1 MFQGKTKVRIA
12 VILSLALLLT
22 AALAGCGGG
31 GGGETTGDQ
40 AEAKTVKLGFLWPLT
55 GGSAT
60 IGSQHNDGA
69 LLAIEKV
76 NAAGGIKSMGGA
88 QIEPIVAD
96 TESVADKGAT
106 QAERLIL
113 EEEVCAIVGAYN
125 SGVCFAA
132 SEVADR
138 NATPWISMGGV
149 KNEITDRGL
158 EWVFRI
164 NNKQDYDAK
173 ETVDAMLAAQKES
186 NYGEI
191 KTYTML
197 YDSGDWGAGAA
208 KVFKK
213 FADELGWV
221 CVVDEPVTSNT
232 PDYNAQVLKLKKANA
247 DFCYVNLY
255 TPDALIFF
263 NTVAANKFQP
273 PFGIWS
279 GGGGTEDPT
288 FLETMNSD
296 YIDYLFVQDDFDAG
310 GPSRV
315 PWIKDLAA
323 ECKEKYGY
331 EMNAFFAQGYTAA
344 MVAYAALEAAGSD
357 DKEAIK
363 TALQGLDIDNAD
375 GSNTLIATGYQ
386 RVKFDESGQNT
397 FSHGTIS
404 QRQDGKRITL
414 YPLDNRGEGAVILP
428 IPAWD
433 QR

>member
-1 MFQGKTKVRIA
+1 MYQGKRKVRIA
-12 VILSLALLLT
+12 VILTLALLLT
-22 AALAGCGGG
+22 TVFTGCGGG
-31 GGGETTGDQ
+31 GEGEDQ
-40 AEAKTVKLGFLWPLT
+40 AETKTVKLGFLWPLT
-55 GGSAT
+55 GGSAV
-60 IGSQHNDGA
+60 IGNEHNDGA
-69 LLAIEKV
+69 LLAVEKI

-88 QIEPIVAD
+88 LIEPIVAD

-113 EEEVCAIVGAYN
+113 EEGVCALVGAYN

-138 NATPWISMGGV
+138 NNTPWFNMGGV
-149 KNEITDRGL
+149 KNEITERGL
-158 EWVFRI
+158 TWVFRL

-173 ETVDAMLAAQKES
+173 ETIDAMLAAQEES

-213 FADELGWV
+213 FADELGWE

-232 PDYNAQVLKLKKANA
+232 PDYNAQVLKLKQANA

-263 NTVAANKFQP
+263 NTVATNKFQP

-279 GGGGTEDPT
+279 GGGGTEDAT
-288 FLETMNSD
+288 FLSTMTPEV
-296 YIDYLFVQDDFDAG
+296 IDYLFVQDDFDTG
-310 GPSRV
+310 GPARIQWLKELS
-315 PWIKDLAA
+315 A
-323 ECKEKYGY
+323 ECESRFGY
-331 EMNAFFAQGYTAA
+331 PMTAPFAQGYTAA
-344 MVAYAALEAAGSD
+344 MVTYAVIEAAGSD

-363 TALQGLDIDNAD
+363 KAAQNIDIDNAD
-375 GSNTLIATGYQ
+375 GQNTLIATGHQ
-386 RVKFDESGQNT
+386 RVKFDENGQNT
-397 FSHGTIS
+397 FSHGTVS

-414 YPLDNRGEGAVILP
+414 YPLANRAEGASVILP
-428 IPAWD
+428 VPAWD
-433 QR
+433 ER